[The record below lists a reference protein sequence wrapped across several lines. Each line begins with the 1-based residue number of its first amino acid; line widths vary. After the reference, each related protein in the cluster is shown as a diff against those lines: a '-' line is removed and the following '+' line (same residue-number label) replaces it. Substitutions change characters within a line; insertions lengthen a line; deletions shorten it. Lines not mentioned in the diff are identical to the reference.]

1 MFLSI
6 CLNPVLQ
13 KTIVLNDII
22 NNQVNRSNEYYFD
35 IAGKG
40 INVARILSQ
49 LKANVSC
56 ITQTGGNLRKTF
68 NSLAKNDNF
77 KLINI
82 DSKSSVRFCYTLIN
96 KNDNSVSEIVENGEK
111 IDESTETS
119 VLNNFNK
126 LILKNK
132 YLIIS
137 GTKAPGYKS
146 NTYINMIKI
155 AKENN
160 KKIILDFRGKDLI
173 NCLKFKPDFI
183 KPNYRE
189 FCSTFFPNEK
199 SFENKINKKI
209 HLEVKKKMLELFNKY
224 NINTILTNGKEE
236 ILYTSGNKINIYK
249 PKIIVPKNTI
259 GSGDAF
265 TAGFIYKLNETQN
278 IHKSIIFGSS
288 CAKKNALLIRPGTI
302 K

>member
-265 TAGFIYKLNETQN
+265 TAGFIYKFNETQN